1 MQDWQ
6 KLSAL
11 VIGFGSIGRRHTRV
25 LKEIGVTDV
34 RVAEVFPELREMA
47 KNEFGIERVYE
58 SLDAGLADGPRTVFV
73 CSPTAMHVE
82 QITAAIRAGADV
94 CTEKPLA
101 ASLDGLAELE
111 AEANKLGRIVMVAHC
126 FRWHEGL
133 VKAKNMADEGRIGRI
148 VSIRAL
154 VGEYIPEAIPNY
166 LNMYYSQYSGCYELM
181 HDVDLALW
189 YSGQPPMRVMG
200 LHGSFSEVGMKSPD
214 VAEMLIEF
222 PDRLIANVHLDFFER
237 CRHRQVEL
245 LGTEGQIYVEFAKWD
260 ECCVSIY
267 EAARNDWQVEILKTD
282 RDDMFRAENK
292 DFLQAVVS
300 RSAVPVDIAEGRK
313 AVDVILSAQK
323 SAETGCA
330 VQLG

>member
-1 MQDWQ
+1 MEDWQ
-6 KLSAL
+6 RVSAL

-25 LKEIGVTDV
+25 LKEIGVEDV

-47 KNEFGIERVYE
+47 KNEFGIQRVYE
-58 SLDAGLADGPRTVFV
+58 SLETGLADGPQTVFV

-82 QITAAIRAGADV
+82 QITAAMRAGADV

-101 ASLDGLAELE
+101 ASLDGLDDLE
-111 AEANKLGRIVMVAHC
+111 AEAKKLGRIVMVAHC

-133 VKAKNMADEGRIGRI
+133 AKAKKWADEGRIGRI

-189 YSGQPPMRVMG
+189 YAGQPPKRVMG
-200 LHGSFSEVGMKSPD
+200 MQGSYSDVGMKSPD

-222 PDRLIANVHLDFFER
+222 PDRLMANVHLDFFER
-237 CRHRQVEL
+237 CRHRQIEL

-260 ECCVSIY
+260 KCCVSIY
-267 EAARNDWQVEILKTD
+267 EAAKKEWQCEEMDTD
-282 RDDMFRAENK
+282 RDDMFRAENT
-292 DFLQAVVS
+292 DFLRAVVS
-300 RSAVPVDIAEGRK
+300 RSAVPVDITEGRK
-313 AVDVILSAQK
+313 AVDVILAAQK
-323 SAETGCA
+323 SADSGCG
-330 VQLG
+330 VIL

>member
-1 MQDWQ
+1 MENWQ

-25 LKEIGVTDV
+25 LKEIGVADV
-34 RVAEVFPELREMA
+34 RVAEVFPELRETA
-47 KNEFGIERVYE
+47 AREYGIERVYD
-58 SLDAGLADGPRTVFV
+58 SLEAGLADSPNTVFV
-73 CSPTAMHVE
+73 CSPTAMHIE
-82 QITAAIRAGADV
+82 QITAAMRAGADV

-101 ASLDGLAELE
+101 ASLNGIDELE
-111 AEANKLGRIVMVAHC
+111 REAKRLDRIVMVAHC

-133 VKAKNMADEGRIGRI
+133 VKAKKMADEGRIGRI

-189 YSGQPPMRVMG
+189 YAGQAPRRVMG
-200 LHGSFSEVGMKSPD
+200 MQGSYSDVGMKSPD
-214 VAEMLIEF
+214 VAEMLIDF
-222 PDRLIANVHLDFFER
+222 PDRLVANVHLDFFER
-237 CRHRQVEL
+237 CRHRQIEL
-245 LGTEGQIYVEFAKWD
+245 LGTDGQIYVEFAKWD

-267 EAARNDWQVEILKTD
+267 EADRKDWQVEVLKTD

-292 DFLQAVVS
+292 DFLNVVLS
-300 RSAVPVDIAEGRK
+300 RGPVPVDIAEGRK
-313 AVDVILSAQK
+313 AVDVILAAQESAK
-323 SAETGCA
+323 SGCA
-330 VQLG
+330 VQIG